1 MKSLWRHILGLVAIF
16 LILIFLGA
24 YAYQIVEGW
33 RYLDSVYFVVVTVTT
48 VGYGDFAPQTDLGKI
63 FTIIFP
69 IAGMVLAFYFISM
82 IGRFF
87 FRQQFRAR
95 LRQNGRIT
103 GKRGVRRISS
113 KKKKTKKSKRKK
125 K

>member
-87 FRQQFRAR
+87 LRQQFRAR